1 MGAGCPVE
9 QRKKSSREAGMRR
22 RPEDITLGTTACGV
36 MLATGVAIMF
46 VIYAMLTVIGLLPS
60 SLVTQNLVRLAY

>member
-1 MGAGCPVE
+1 
-9 QRKKSSREAGMRR
+9 MRR

-60 SLVTQNLVRLAY
+60 SLVTQNVVRLAY